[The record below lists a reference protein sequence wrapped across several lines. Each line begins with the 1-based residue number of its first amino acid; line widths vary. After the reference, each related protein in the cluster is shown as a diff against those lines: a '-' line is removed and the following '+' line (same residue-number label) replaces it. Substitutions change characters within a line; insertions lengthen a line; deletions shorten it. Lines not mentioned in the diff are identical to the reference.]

1 MIAFQKKNIW
11 NVIKFI
17 LGPNQKENQEKE
29 VPKASFSL
37 VDLIV
42 DKTNTADEKALLHKE
57 KSFNSPNNFV
67 NFGKTLIANQ

>member
-29 VPKASFSL
+29 VPKTSCSL
-37 VDLIV
+37 VILIV

-57 KSFNSPNNFV
+57 TSFNSPNNFV